1 MSSEFLRNCLIL
13 LLIDLTLFQLML
25 CLNLIS
31 FVLFAS
37 FSGIVRH
44 AAIFVCVTF
53 VFLFC
58 FYLLIVSFFHVSLG
72 GLIAFKDTL
81 RHSMAAAT
89 TDRTRDIL

>member
-1 MSSEFLRNCLIL
+1 MIL
-13 LLIDLTLFQLML
+13 LLIDLILFQLML
-25 CLNLIS
+25 CFNLIS

-44 AAIFVCVTF
+44 AAILVCVPF
-53 VFLFC
+53 VLFVLFLYFVDC
-58 FYLLIVSFFHVSLG
+58 LFFHVSLG
-72 GLIAFKDTL
+72 GLIAFKDTF

>member
-1 MSSEFLRNCLIL
+1 
-13 LLIDLTLFQLML
+13 ML
-25 CLNLIS
+25 CFNLIS

-53 VFLFC
+53 VLFC
-58 FYLLIVSFFHVSLG
+58 SVFCICHCLLFHVSLG
-72 GLIAFKDTL
+72 GLIAFKDTF

-89 TDRTRDIL
+89 TDRT